1 MKRTHFKDGAIAVQP
16 TEIMPEHI
24 RSVIRYFGFDPQRE
38 YSSNMLA
45 TQIRQKDGMFYF
57 ASFKARDVLSRVR
70 FTSRFYFE
78 GEAIEAEAD
87 MDDPIAKFI
96 GSVEKSEKAFQRLMS
111 RRKIRDIVNFYESA
125 ETQPAI
131 PGTILLFSEEVLNFK
146 PLGQFES
153 VGNLVEPKSGFLIID
168 GQHRLAGLNF
178 YGERNPSLLDQIDV
192 PCLIFDGKTA
202 DFAAE
207 MFVIINSTQTRI
219 NRSHLVDLLDRISRY
234 DEKTRLAA
242 VLVRK
247 LYEEPSSPL
256 QYKINRLGGR
266 SKQEKWI
273 LQAELFNE
281 IKKLVE
287 RHERIFMK
295 DFKGKVER
303 SFEWI
308 ADYLK
313 AVRSVME
320 KIWGVNDRYKFTTSV
335 SLKAVI
341 RVLGDLAE
349 ERNIAGLWLE
359 NPSPRVFE
367 KYISGWAALKDEFR
381 NEGFYERF
389 PAKGQVERVRVIE
402 QRLLRE
408 IE

>member
-1 MKRTHFKDGAIAVQP
+1 
-16 TEIMPEHI
+16 
-24 RSVIRYFGFDPQRE
+24 
-38 YSSNMLA
+38 MLA
-45 TQIRQKDGMFYF
+45 TQIRQKEGMFYF
-57 ASFKARDVLSRVR
+57 VSFKAQDVLSRVR

-78 GEAIEAEAD
+78 GETIEAEAER
-87 MDDPIAKFI
+87 DDPIAKFI
-96 GSVEKSEKAFQRLMS
+96 GSIEKSEKAFQRLLS

-125 ETQPAI
+125 ELQPAI
-131 PGTILLFSEEVLNFK
+131 PGTILLFSEDVLGFRRVSGYDSIGH
-146 PLGQFES
+146 LED
-153 VGNLVEPKSGFLIID
+153 PKHGFLIID
-168 GQHRLAGLNF
+168 GQHRLAGLQF
-178 YGERNPSLLDQIDV
+178 YSERNPEMVDKIDV

-234 DEKTRLAA
+234 DEETRLAA
-242 VLVRK
+242 ILVRK
-247 LYEEPSSPL
+247 LYEESSSPL

-281 IKKLVE
+281 LKKLVE
-287 RHERIFMK
+287 NNDHLFMRE
-295 DFKGKVER
+295 FKGKAER
-303 SFEWI
+303 GFDLI

-320 KIWGVNDRYKFTTSV
+320 KIWGSNDRYKFTTSV
-335 SLKAVI
+335 TLKAVI

-349 ERNIAGLWLE
+349 RPNLIGQWLE
-359 NPSPRVFE
+359 TPSSRVFE
-367 KYISGWAALKDEFR
+367 KVINGWAGLTEEFR

-389 PAKGQVERVRVIE
+389 PAKGQVERVRVI
-402 QRLLRE
+402 QQKLLRE
-408 IE
+408 IR